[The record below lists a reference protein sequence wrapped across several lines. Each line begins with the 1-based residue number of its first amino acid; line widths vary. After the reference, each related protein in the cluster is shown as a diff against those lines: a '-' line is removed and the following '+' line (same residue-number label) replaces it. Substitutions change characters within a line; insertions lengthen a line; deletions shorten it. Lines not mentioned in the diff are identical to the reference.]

1 MFYRNNRIRQRIVEE
16 NLLDA
21 VIGLPENLFYGTSI
35 PACILIFKRNRTSDD
50 VLFIDASGES
60 NYEKGKNQNVLRE
73 SDIERIVGTYRA
85 REAFVD
91 KYSYLASR
99 DEIRKNDYNLNIPRY
114 VDTFEEEELI
124 DIDQV
129 KQNITNIEAEIAE
142 VEAKL
147 AKYLEELGL

>member
-1 MFYRNNRIRQRIVEE
+1 M
-16 NLLDA
+16 LDA

-35 PACILIFKRNRTSDD
+35 PACILIFKRNRTSND
-50 VLFIDASGES
+50 VLFIDASGGG

-73 SDIERIVGTYRA
+73 SDIERIVSTYQARA
-85 REAFVD
+85 SFVD

-99 DEIRKNDYNLNIPRY
+99 EEIQKNDYNLNIPRY

-129 KQNITNIEAEIAE
+129 KQNIAAIEAEISV